1 MSVLGSQLWITDSNG
16 TLDGIWLEQDED
28 ISFGMRYVAAYY
40 WAVLMTTGLN
50 VPIGPGLQQR
60 QVVYECFIC
69 FLGVCMQ
76 AYMLGAAASEIA
88 NIDAHDSI
96 KRQKF
101 DSIKNY
107 LRGKRVPYF
116 LREPI
121 LEYYER
127 VLTQMDADNDHLMAE
142 LPSSLKI
149 QLALT
154 LNADFL
160 KGVSFF
166 RNLEPRIIAT
176 LVLCLRSRIY
186 MVSPRELAESH
197 VCTVQA

>member
-1 MSVLGSQLWITDSNG
+1 MRFSPAVQG
-16 TLDGIWLEQDED
+16 DGAGPAEPTEQ
-28 ISFGMRYVAAYY
+28 
-40 WAVLMTTGLN
+40 
-50 VPIGPGLQQR
+50 
-60 QVVYECFIC
+60 
-69 FLGVCMQ
+69 
-76 AYMLGAAASEIA
+76 
-88 NIDAHDSI
+88 
-96 KRQKF
+96 F
-101 DSIKNY
+101 DDLI
-107 LRGKRVPYF
+107 
-116 LREPI
+116 EPI

-142 LPSSLKI
+142 LPSSLKV

-197 VCTVQA
+197 LCTVHA